1 MWYAGIDWAD
11 QHHDVVVLDEGAKIV
26 KSIRVRHNAQ
36 GMEQL
41 NTFLQQI
48 SGPAN
53 KEQMACIIETNQ
65 GLLISMLLE
74 KGWPVYPVNPRT
86 VDRHRSPSVPSRF
99 IGKHMKCFSGLF
111 ISHCLSW

>member
-1 MWYAGIDWAD
+1 MIRESCFEHHSIRTHEFRNAVCKEGRRPTMWYAGIDWAD
-11 QHHDVVVLDEGAKIV
+11 QHHDVVVLDEGAKMV
-26 KSIRVRHNAQ
+26 KAIRVQHNAQ

-41 NTFLQQI
+41 DTFLQQI

-74 KGWPVYPVNPRT
+74 KGWPVYP
-86 VDRHRSPSVPSRF
+86 
-99 IGKHMKCFSGLF
+99 
-111 ISHCLSW
+111 